1 MNVTEKTYYWEK
13 WRACA
18 SGAIETAGSTFL
30 LLIAVRHFEAG
41 SWAKGI
47 LAAGINIGLLFSP
60 VILSLAAQSQEK
72 ASRIASRLAAL
83 SGLNFL
89 FAALFPTLPLYVTAA
104 TLAMACG
111 SSAVPLMTQVYQDNY
126 PAGEQ
131 GRRFSITFSIRVLSA
146 MIFSYL
152 GGEFLE
158 GALDRFRWL
167 LLFFAV
173 AFGFASF
180 CLRKC
185 PSSPLRHSTT
195 FHPLAAMR
203 FLKQDTL
210 FRRTLIS
217 WMLMGFGNLM
227 ILPLR
232 VEYLAN
238 ARYGLKLNALMIALL
253 VGVIPNF
260 TRLITSPFWGRWF
273 DRMPFLKLRMI
284 LSLCFIASTLTFYLI
299 QDMTALVIGAAIFG
313 IAQAGGDIGWSLWV
327 IKLAPPQHAAEY
339 MSVHTFFTGVRGM
352 IAPFLA
358 FALLPQFS
366 PPMIALMAAG
376 LMALGAALL
385 LPELK
390 KEFAPISSS

>member
-1 MNVTEKTYYWEK
+1 MTEKTYFWEK
-13 WRACA
+13 WRALS

-30 LLIAVRHFEAG
+30 LLIAVRHFEANA
-41 SWAKGI
+41 WAKGI
-47 LAAGINIGLLFSP
+47 LATGINIGLFFSP
-60 VILSLAAQSQEK
+60 LILSFTAQSQK
-72 ASRIASRLAAL
+72 KTSRVASYLAAL
-83 SGLNFL
+83 SSFNFL
-89 FAALFPTLPLYVTAA
+89 LAALFPTLPLYVITS

-126 PAGEQ
+126 PQGSQ
-131 GRRFSITFSIRVLSA
+131 GRLFSITFSIRVLSA

-152 GGEFLE
+152 GGHFLE

-167 LLFFAV
+167 LLFFAA
-173 AFGFASF
+173 AFAFASF
-180 CLRKC
+180 CLRQC
-185 PSSPLRHSTT
+185 PSSPLRQSAT

-203 FLKQDTL
+203 FLKQDTI
-210 FRRTLIS
+210 FRRTLMS

-238 ARYGLKLNALMIALL
+238 AKYGLKLSAFTVALL

-260 TRLITSPFWGRWF
+260 TRLSTSPLWGRWF
-273 DRMPFLKLRMI
+273 DRLPFLKLRFI
-284 LSLCFIASTLTFYLI
+284 LSFCFIASTLTFYLI
-299 QDMTALVIGAAIFG
+299 HDITALVIGAAIFG

-339 MSVHTFFTGVRGM
+339 MSVHTFFTGIRGM
-352 IAPFLA
+352 IAPFVA
-358 FALLPQFS
+358 FALLPQFA
-366 PPMIALMAAG
+366 PPIIALMAAG

-390 KEFAPISSS
+390 KVSSS